1 MTKLTIIDVEP
12 HSVEIRAVRR
22 LHRAAKATLGFLPD
36 QGFTDR
42 AERGTLLAAV
52 DDGRVVGYTLF
63 DLTGDRVKLRHLCA
77 SKAARNGGVARAL
90 VDEIKRRH
98 GSRRSI
104 VLDCRR
110 DYQLASMWQ
119 SLGFR
124 AVHERR
130 GRSQAGHPLT
140 IWELDFGHPTLFSA
154 APAIGDLACLDQ
166 MVLEDLAVER
176 PEGRHS
182 RHLLEDWVDELVE
195 FCVTDEI
202 LGESND
208 TNEGDL
214 RRVLMAAAASYRN
227 LSRHDAPWGD
237 HVGPVAELIPRAGAA
252 DHRHLARAIEG
263 GAMYFVTRDEKILS
277 GSATIRDAFGILV
290 VSPDGLLDR
299 LDRQRSQDRYEPAVL
314 QGTDLTEERLA
325 AAESEA
331 FVAALLNNGEGE
343 RAHALRAT
351 LRTALADPQN
361 SEVLVVRDADGEIL
375 AGVARTW
382 RSDHLEVLA
391 VRVRRVNRLT
401 DAVARQLVFQQR
413 KAVADRALQRVIVTD
428 RKPSPA
434 VRRALPVEFFDP
446 HQRTWTCSVGRG
458 LLAASEVVGG
468 PPDLEAA
475 AVYERRH
482 WPAKIVGAGL
492 VTYMVSIEPS
502 FAERLFD
509 AHLAEATLFSR
520 DPALGLSRE
529 HVYYRSP
536 GTTKNLAGP
545 ARVLWY
551 VKQKPGHPVGHVRA
565 VSHLVDVVRDRPRTL
580 YNRYSRLGVWTQQ
593 QVEDAGKRT
602 GEAMALRVT
611 DTELLKHP
619 LSIDALRTVYES
631 VGKRFAAPQG
641 PIRVDEHT
649 FCLLYRRSS
658 AYA

>member
-1 MTKLTIIDVEP
+1 MTEYKTIDVEP
-12 HSVEIRAVRR
+12 DSDEIRAVMR
-22 LHRAAKATLGFLPD
+22 LHRAAKTTLGFLPD

-52 DDGRVVGYTLF
+52 DSGRVVGYTLF
-63 DLTGDRVKLRHLCA
+63 DLTGDRVRLRHLCA
-77 SKAARNGGVARAL
+77 SKASRKGGVARVL
-90 VDEIKRRH
+90 VEEIKRRH
-98 GSRRSI
+98 NSRRSI

-110 DYQLASMWQ
+110 DYQLAGMWQ

-130 GRSQAGHPLT
+130 GRSEAGHPLT
-140 IWELDFGHPTLFSA
+140 VWELDFGHPTLFST
-154 APAIGDLACLDQ
+154 APAVGDLACLDQ
-166 MVLEDLAVER
+166 MVLEDLTVER

-182 RHLLEDWVDELVE
+182 RHLLDDWVDELVE

-208 TNEGDL
+208 TNEDEL
-214 RRVLMAAAASYRN
+214 RRALMAAAAGYRN
-227 LSRHDAPWGD
+227 LSRYRAPWVD
-237 HVGPVAELIPRAGAA
+237 HLEPVAELIPRAGAA

-277 GSATIRDAFGILV
+277 GAVAIREGFGILV

-314 QGTDLTEERLA
+314 QGTDLTQERLA
-325 AAESEA
+325 AADIEA
-331 FVAALLNNGEGE
+331 FVSALLNNAEGE
-343 RAHALRAT
+343 RAHGLRAT
-351 LRTALADPQN
+351 LRTAFADPRN
-361 SEVLVVRDADGEIL
+361 SEVLVIKDDAGEIL
-375 AGVARTW
+375 AGVART
-382 RSDHLEVLA
+382 RRREHLEVSA
-391 VRVRRVNRLT
+391 MRVRRVDKLT
-401 DAVARQLVFQQR
+401 DVAARQLVFQQR
-413 KAVADRALQRVIVTD
+413 KTAADCGLRQVIVID

-434 VRRALPVEFFDP
+434 IRRALSVEFFEP
-446 HQRTWTCSVGRG
+446 HQKTWICSIGLGIRTASDARVGP
-458 LLAASEVVGG
+458 S
-468 PPDLEAA
+468 DLEAA

-482 WPAKIVGAGL
+482 WPAKVVGAGL
-492 VTYMVSIEPS
+492 ITYMVSIEPS

-529 HVYYRSP
+529 HIYYRSP
-536 GTTKNLAGP
+536 GTTKSLAGP

-565 VSHLVDVVRDRPRTL
+565 VSHLVEVVRDRPRTL
-580 YNRYSRLGVWTQQ
+580 YNRYARLGVWTQQ
-593 QVEDAGKRT
+593 QVEEAGKRT

-611 DTELLKHP
+611 DTELLERP
-619 LSIDALRTVYES
+619 LSLDALRAAYES
-631 VGKRFAAPQG
+631 AGKRFVAPQG

-649 FCLLYRRSS
+649 FCLLYRQSS

>member
-1 MTKLTIIDVEP
+1 MAELKIIDVEP
-12 HSVEIRAVRR
+12 DSGEIREVMR

-42 AERGTLLAAV
+42 AERATLLAAV

-63 DLTGDRVKLRHLCA
+63 DLTGDRVRLRHLCA
-77 SKAARNGGVARAL
+77 SKAARKGGVARAL
-90 VDEIKRRH
+90 VEEIKRRH

-110 DYQLASMWQ
+110 DYQLAGMWQ
-119 SLGFR
+119 ALGFR

-130 GRSQAGHPLT
+130 GRSEAGHPLT
-140 IWELDFGHPTLFSA
+140 VWELDFGHPTLFSV
-154 APAIGDLACLDQ
+154 APALGDLACLDQ
-166 MVLEDLAVER
+166 MVLEDLAVKR

-195 FCVTDEI
+195 FCVTNEV

-208 TNEGDL
+208 TNEGEL
-214 RRVLMAAAASYRN
+214 RRALMAAAAGYRN
-227 LSRHDAPWGD
+227 LSRYGAPWRD
-237 HVGPVAELIPRAGAA
+237 HVAPVAELIPRAGAA

-263 GAMYFVTRDEKILS
+263 GAMYFVTRDGKVLS
-277 GSATIRDAFGILV
+277 GANAIRDAFGILV

-325 AAESEA
+325 AADIEA
-331 FVAALLNNGEGE
+331 FVSALLNNGEGE
-343 RAHALRAT
+343 RAHILRAT
-351 LRTALADPQN
+351 LRTAFADPRN
-361 SEVLVVRDADGEIL
+361 SEVLVIRDAVGDIL
-375 AGVARTW
+375 AGVARSW
-382 RSDHLEVLA
+382 RSDCLEVSA
-391 VRVRRVNRLT
+391 VRVRRVNKLT
-401 DAVARQLVFQQR
+401 DAAARQLVFQQR
-413 KAVADRALQRVIVTD
+413 KTAADRGLRQVTVTD

-434 VRRALPVEFFDP
+434 VRRALPVEFFES
-446 HQRTWTCSVGRG
+446 HRSTWTCSVGTGIRP
-458 LLAASEVVGG
+458 ASELPDG
-468 PPDLEAA
+468 PSDLEAA

-492 VTYMVSIEPS
+492 ITYMVSIEPS

-509 AHLAEATLFSR
+509 AQLAEATLFSR

-565 VSHLVDVVRDRPRTL
+565 VSHLVEVVRDRPRTL
-580 YNRYSRLGVWTQQ
+580 YNRYARLGVWTQQ
-593 QVEDAGKRT
+593 QVEAAGKRT

-611 DTELLKHP
+611 DTELLKRP
-619 LSIDALRTVYES
+619 LSLDALRAAYDS
-631 VGKRFAAPQG
+631 VGKRFVAPQG

-649 FCLLYRRSS
+649 FCLLYGQSS